1 MMGAIAPGL
10 EYRHVD
16 VFANAPFAGNGLI
29 VAFGETASV
38 PSEALVTLTAEMR
51 QFELIVVDFEPPAGR
66 VIARIFTAEEEL
78 PFAGHPVI
86 GAAAALHERH
96 AVEPTRSW
104 LFMIA
109 DREITVR
116 SEQTEEYC
124 RVGGRLPRPRG
135 ACWPD
140 WLWLPPAAASNC
152 ACGSP
157 AHSSPT
163 SFTDWHTQ
171 S

>member
-1 MMGAIAPGL
+1 MGVEDHAPSAAEVAEAATSEAQIAVHWREEEVYPPPPSF
-10 EYRHVD
+10 VAQ
-16 VFANAPFAGNGLI
+16 ANAADPAILERF
-29 VAFGETASV
+29 
-38 PSEALVTLTAEMR
+38 SEER
-51 QFELIVVDFEPPAGR
+51 YPPNVG
-66 VIARIFTAEEEL
+66 
-78 PFAGHPVI
+78 
-86 GAAAALHERH
+86 
-96 AVEPTRSW
+96 
-104 LFMIA
+104 
-109 DREITVR
+109 
-116 SEQTEEYC
+116 C

-140 WLWLPPAAASNC
+140 WLWLPPAASSNC